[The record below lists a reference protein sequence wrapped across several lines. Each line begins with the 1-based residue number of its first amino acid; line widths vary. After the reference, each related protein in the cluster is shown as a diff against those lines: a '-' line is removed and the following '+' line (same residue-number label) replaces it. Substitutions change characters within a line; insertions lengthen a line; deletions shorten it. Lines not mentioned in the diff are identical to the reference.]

1 MKRISTIFLLL
12 LTTCYA
18 IAQTSVQ
25 QGKVK
30 TRGRMV
36 NGKHIR
42 GEGLPGTVVSFKDRN
57 DVGVKDKKGTFSFP
71 VKGNHFTLQSVT
83 KQGYT
88 LVDADAT
95 LKVHKYS
102 ADTFYIVMDRPEQL
116 LQDELDNMKLIRR
129 TLNRQLEEKDAE
141 LEKLKAEKKISEEKY
156 QEELQK
162 LYANQENNEKL
173 IRDMAKRYAQL
184 DYDQLDEKNRRISE
198 LILAGR
204 LTEADSLLRTKGDIN
219 SRIENIKQEEQLQA
233 ERDKEIQ
240 QQIDENNAAKAGT
253 QKRKKT
259 LPQTV
264 ITTLNASNSP
274 TCTTPLLTTFAN
286 EQN

>member
-1 MKRISTIFLLL
+1 MKLISTIFLLL

-57 DVGVKDKKGTFSFP
+57 DVGVKDKKGIFSFP

-83 KQGYT
+83 KKGYT
-88 LVDADAT
+88 LVDADAAP
-95 LKVHKYS
+95 KVHKYS

-141 LEKLKAEKKISEEKY
+141 LEKLKTEKKISEEKY

-219 SRIENIKQEEQLQA
+219 SRIENIKQEEHLQA

-253 QKRKKT
+253 QKAKED
-259 LPQTV
+259 
-264 ITTLNASNSP
+264 IASD
-274 TCTTPLLTTFAN
+274 CYHYF
-286 EQN
+286 ER